1 MEDEIDVSGAA
12 PYNPRKGEPPL
23 TGCKQNYVLLVFLLS
38 FLYTALSLTA
48 SLVSLYEA
56 LGTELIRRIIKSQKI
71 CKNKSTRG
79 FNHRVLYCV
88 MK

>member
-1 MEDEIDVSGAA
+1 MRKRRGAL
-12 PYNPRKGEPPL
+12 PRTPKGQAAL
-23 TGCKQNYVLLVFLLS
+23 VTGCKQNVVLLVFLLS

-56 LGTELIRRIIKSQKI
+56 LGIELIRRIIKSQKI